1 MADEGRYNER
11 TYAPVAI
18 RAMSKEEIETFRMV
32 LIKSYKCSPED
43 IIYSFEKIIDQ
54 NDEDRDDCL
63 LLIYKMKCVIIEKD
77 SGESEKFRFRDI
89 FRFKVPIPENIRAKA
104 DQMRWAQK
112 RSSRILEQ
120 ATRMPELPAPMPPMS
135 EEPVNS
141 SKPRKSLRQIK
152 RPTIT
157 PKNN

>member
-1 MADEGRYNER
+1 MEKDEKRDEGRYNER

-18 RAMSKEEIETFRMV
+18 RAMSKEEIETFRNV
-32 LIKSYKCSPED
+32 LIKSYKCTGED

-63 LLIYKMKCVIIEKD
+63 LLIYKMKCFDMND
-77 SGESEKFRFRDI
+77 SDKFRFRDI

-120 ATRMPELPAPMPPMS
+120 ATRMPELPAPMPPIDDT
-135 EEPVNS
+135 P
-141 SKPRKSLRQIK
+141 KRKQLRQIK
-152 RPTIT
+152 RP
-157 PKNN
+157 PKAN